1 MPMAQPLARLEHVRE
16 HCCSLTG
23 ALGGPAEESAGSPLC
38 KAGHGRTQIFDGD
51 VRVGG
56 ENTALRPCPPLV
68 SATIRPLRTRER
80 AVPRASDA
88 EHLAAM
94 HQPSPPVDSSSQA
107 GSGRG
112 ESQPREAARVE
123 LRRGQP
129 QFEFIEREYEVRL
142 ARTPQELELAQRLRF
157 EVFNR
162 ELGEGLRAS
171 EATGLDQDRFDSF
184 CDHLLII
191 ARDPAL
197 ADGVFTRD
205 VPNTPQRV
213 VGTYRL
219 QVLEVAEHGN
229 GLYCDQEF
237 DLSLAPRRFL
247 EQGIELGRAC
257 IAKEHRRGHALFALF
272 RGLTHYLVESKR
284 RYLYGCCSLTGTD
297 TRLASQAREWLD
309 RRGKRHPEFFVPARG
324 DYAVDPLPVSD
335 VEVENFKLPQ
345 LFGTYLRYGALVCS
359 EPAVDR
365 EFGTI
370 DFLVQFDLEAFDIRL
385 RRLFL
390 EG

>member
-1 MPMAQPLARLEHVRE
+1 MNQ
-16 HCCSLTG
+16 S
-23 ALGGPAEESAGSPLC
+23 SP
-38 KAGHGRTQIFDGD
+38 H
-51 VRVGG
+51 
-56 ENTALRPCPPLV
+56 
-68 SATIRPLRTRER
+68 
-80 AVPRASDA
+80 
-88 EHLAAM
+88 
-94 HQPSPPVDSSSQA
+94 VDSSSQA

-112 ESQPREAARVE
+112 EAQAREVARVE
-123 LRRGQP
+123 LRSGQP
-129 QFEFIEREYEVRL
+129 RFEFIEREYEVRL
-142 ARTPQELELAQRLRF
+142 ARTPHELELAQRLRF
-157 EVFNR
+157 EIFNR

-197 ADGVFTRD
+197 PDGVMTRD
-205 VPNTPQRV
+205 APDTPLRV

-219 QVLEVAEHGN
+219 QALEVAENGN

-237 DLSLAPRRFL
+237 DLSRAPRRFL

-257 IAKEHRRGHALFALF
+257 IAKEYRRGHALFALF
-272 RGLTHYLVESKR
+272 RGLAHYLVESNR

-297 TRLASQAREWLD
+297 PKMASQAREWLD

-324 DYAVDPLPVSD
+324 AYAMEPVPVSEA
-335 VEVENFKLPQ
+335 EVEQFKLPQ

-359 EPAVDR
+359 EPAVDA

-370 DFLVQFDLEAFDIRL
+370 DFLVQFDLEAFDVRL

>member
-1 MPMAQPLARLEHVRE
+1 MHSSSALPGSSTDMDSSNSAPEPRVAPAR
-16 HCCSLTG
+16 
-23 ALGGPAEESAGSPLC
+23 ASA
-38 KAGHGRTQIFDGD
+38 D
-51 VRVGG
+51 VP
-56 ENTALRPCPPLV
+56 ALRP
-68 SATIRPLRTRER
+68 
-80 AVPRASDA
+80 
-88 EHLAAM
+88 
-94 HQPSPPVDSSSQA
+94 
-107 GSGRG
+107 
-112 ESQPREAARVE
+112 
-123 LRRGQP
+123 GQP
-129 QFEFIEREYEVRL
+129 CFEFIEREYEVRL
-142 ARTPQELELAQRLRF
+142 ARTQEELALAQRLRF

-171 EATGLDQDRFDSF
+171 EATGLDQDQFDAH

-197 ADGVFTRD
+197 PEGVLTRD
-205 VPNTPQRV
+205 VPDARLRV

-219 QVLEVAEHGN
+219 QGLEVAERGV

-237 DLSLAPRRFL
+237 DLGRAPRRYL

-272 RGLTHYLVESKR
+272 RGLAHYLVETKR

-297 TRLASQAREWLD
+297 ARLASLAREWLD

-324 DYAVDPLPVSD
+324 DYRVDPVAVSD
-335 VEVENFKLPQ
+335 ADVEGFKLPQ

-359 EPAVDR
+359 EPAVDH
-365 EFGTI
+365 EFGTV
-370 DFLVQFDLEAFDIRL
+370 DFLVQFDLESFDVRL